1 MELIFNYIDN
11 NIISQIN
18 IPKYGLDNNV
28 ACELSIPMYLVSQN
42 KKIVVCLPDDSSF
55 KLNHEY
61 IKSYYPSIRSGYAD
75 IKNVSYNLSTQINYI
90 TSKYLR
96 YKILKYYQ
104 DNTKSENFADVI
116 IMLNPDINNENNIF
130 IISSFKYAY
139 DNNIL
144 LPRLCI
150 LNSEY
155 SYKLSKNCFSIQ
167 NNKIEPKCTHIY
179 ENNASSIINNITEIV
194 QSNYYNNYS
203 DLLINVSNL
212 YTAEL
217 INSHL
222 KSSSS
227 DYKILIISNDQSNT
241 VNTFTDLFNIK
252 FKKIIIAINLCDFH
266 FENIGLV
273 INWLQ
278 SSNKQ
283 NQPKVLGYNLPNEY
297 YSFKEND
304 LKVKIIDKQDYIKNL
319 SYLVIDYVKC
329 DITLNKLSF
338 DNNQSLNSEIKKIYN
353 LMKNLN
359 LLIDNNNRLIVSPI
373 GFFSQKFKLIP
384 RKASF
389 MWEWIS
395 KDYPI
400 YQGIVM
406 ISLIDEMHSVLIS
419 GKSQFKWIS
428 KSPMHTYLNM
438 FKSFSLSNKK
448 ELDNIIKNN
457 DKSAIFICKKWAD
470 NNKISRG
477 IFLPLISN
485 ISILYNNISKEM
497 RNIDITITDFNV
509 QNLIN
514 LAIPILKKVY
524 LETVLLVKNNII
536 IQPHDNVKY
545 VLNRNAHKNNLKDE
559 KIIPLILRSLKN
571 ETISIDNFIT
581 I

>member
-1 MELIFNYIDN
+1 MELIFNHINN

-18 IPKYGLDNNV
+18 IPKYGLDNNITS
-28 ACELSIPMYLVSQN
+28 EISIPVYLASQN
-42 KKIVVCLPDDSSF
+42 KKVVVCLPDDYSF

-61 IKSYYPSIRSGYAD
+61 IKNYYPSIRSGYAD
-75 IKNVSYNLSTQINYI
+75 IKNISYNLSTQINYI

-104 DNTKSENFADVI
+104 DNTKSENFADI
-116 IMLNPDINNENNIF
+116 IIILDPDINNQNNIF

-144 LPRLCI
+144 LPKLCI

-155 SYKLSKNCFSIQ
+155 SYKLSENCFTIK
-167 NNKIEPKCTHIY
+167 NNKIEPKCIHVY
-179 ENNASSIINNITEIV
+179 ENNASSIINNIAEIV
-194 QSNYYNNYS
+194 KSNYYNNYS
-203 DLLINVSNL
+203 NLLINVSNL
-212 YTAEL
+212 RAAEL

-222 KSSSS
+222 KSLSS
-227 DYKILIISNDQSNT
+227 DYKILIINNNQFNT

-252 FKKIIIAINLCDFH
+252 SKIIIIAINLYDFH

-283 NQPKVLGYNLPNEY
+283 NYTKVLGYNLPNEY
-297 YSFKEND
+297 YSFKED
-304 LKVKIIDKQDYIKNL
+304 DSKVKMINKQDYIKNL

-329 DITLNKLSF
+329 DIKLAKLSF
-338 DNNQSLNSEIKKIYN
+338 DNNQSFNLEIKKIYN

-359 LLIDNNNRLIVSPI
+359 LLIDHDNRLIVSPI

-389 MWEWIS
+389 MWEWLAKS
-395 KDYPI
+395 YPI
-400 YQGIVM
+400 YQGIII
-406 ISLIDEMHSVLIS
+406 ISLIDEMHSVLMS

-438 FKSFSLSNKK
+438 YKSFSLSNKK

-457 DKSAIFICKKWAD
+457 DKSSILICKKWAD

-485 ISILYNNISKEM
+485 ISKLYNNISQEM
-497 RNIDITITDFNV
+497 RNIDTTISDFNV

-545 VLNRNAHKNNLKDE
+545 VLNRNAHKNNLKDD

-581 I
+581 L